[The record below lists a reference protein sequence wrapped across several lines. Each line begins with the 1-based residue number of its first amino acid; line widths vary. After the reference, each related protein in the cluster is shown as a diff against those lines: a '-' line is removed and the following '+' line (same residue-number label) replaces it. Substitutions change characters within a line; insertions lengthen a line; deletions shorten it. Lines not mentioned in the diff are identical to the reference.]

1 MSVQS
6 FQKAVMDVSPW
17 PQGKGFS
24 GSSVWWEYVL
34 SKTEAQRLE
43 SLIGMALLD
52 QSICERLVNMRDET
66 LLEAFDLSH
75 ETREWLR
82 MLQASTLSELAEA
95 ISIASNPP
103 LTLSAK

>member
-1 MSVQS
+1 VSAQG

-17 PQGKGFS
+17 PKGKGFS

-34 SKTEAQRLE
+34 SKTEVQRLE

-52 QSICERLVNMRDET
+52 QSVCERLVNVRDDA

-82 MLQASTLSELAEA
+82 MIKASTLSELAEA
-95 ISIASNPP
+95 ISVASNPP
-103 LTLSAK
+103 LALSAI